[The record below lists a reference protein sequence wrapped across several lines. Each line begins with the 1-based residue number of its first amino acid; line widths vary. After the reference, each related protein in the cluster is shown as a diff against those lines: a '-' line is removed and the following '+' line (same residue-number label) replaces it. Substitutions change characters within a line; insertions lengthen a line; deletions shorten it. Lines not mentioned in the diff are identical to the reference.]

1 MSSLHLPSRRGRSFL
16 TAIISVACLLLI
28 VAILPAGCSHEPGEQ
43 KNSAQVSQP
52 LLPGKSDE
60 ESTPGG
66 DEDPEGRDDWFLFER
81 SYPNDSIPS
90 DARRK
95 AWDSRPR
102 GRGAGIEAQASSTTW
117 RAIGPAPT
125 NSAFPNLGVVSGR
138 INSIAI
144 SPSDPRTVLVGSG
157 TGGVW
162 RSSNRGASFVPV
174 SDDQVDLAVGSIA
187 FSPSNPSI
195 AYAGMGDTKNAYLGS
210 GVLKST
216 DAGQSWTRVSNNT
229 LPTPGTV
236 SDIEVDP
243 ANPNRVYLAQLSK
256 LDPDGLRHSS
266 GFYLSTDGGVSWT
279 RTLEGLVRDLAI
291 DASSSQV
298 LYAAVSSSD
307 QSTTPR
313 AGLYRSTDFGGTWA
327 SLYSTPYDLNKTADV
342 RVAVTR
348 ADPRTIYV
356 LTGGTSAA
364 AFDMRVEV
372 SADGGTSWTNRGSNG
387 VDSGQFGYNS
397 YIAAD
402 PNNANTVYI
411 GTRDVYKSA
420 DGGVA
425 WTNLTHNFSPGDG
438 SFYFTPFIASS
449 HSDQHTLAFSPGS
462 SSEFYLGND
471 GGISRSTN
479 GGQTFTSLNATLS
492 LAQFISIAIHPNDP
506 RLSYAGSQDNGTQ
519 RRFSE
524 VGWAEFLSGDGGRC
538 VINPLDPSISWFTYI
553 RGDIFRFLNNGTTFD
568 TSVGSNSKFFEPDF
582 GARIAFYPPFAG
594 NGADATL
601 YFGTWRLFTSTDL
614 GNTFTP
620 PAGDLDLT
628 KGITQTGKDV
638 LNAIAV
644 SRSDPNVIY
653 TGSAQGRAMV
663 TRDGGITWKDVT
675 AGLPNRTIKSIAVE
689 PTNPAL
695 AYLAV
700 SGFYAG
706 HVFKTTDTGATW
718 ADISGAL
725 PNIPANALLI
735 DPTIPDVVYVG
746 TDIGVFRSIRGGSGW
761 RPFNDGMPPVV
772 VNAFSSHPTGVIQ
785 VATYG
790 RGAYEV
796 VVLAPSIDTAEMQ
809 APKVLAITG
818 SRFGSSAGVIIN
830 DVDKSDAIKSASDSQ
845 VKVKGKAKKLGLKSG
860 DNTIQVIGEGGLLSN
875 AFVWRL

>member
-1 MSSLHLPSRRGRSFL
+1 MSSQQLPSRRRSSSIKAL
-16 TAIISVACLLLI
+16 IPVTCLLLT
-28 VAILPAGCSHEPGEQ
+28 VVNLPAGCSVQHPEQ
-43 KNSAQVSQP
+43 KNTAHISQP
-52 LLPGKSDE
+52 LLPGKSE
-60 ESTPGG
+60 EETTPHGE
-66 DEDPEGRDDWFLFER
+66 EDPEGRNDWFLFER
-81 SYPNDSIPS
+81 SYPNDSIPEE
-90 DARRK
+90 ARRK
-95 AWDSRPR
+95 AWESQSK
-102 GRGAGIEAQASSTTW
+102 GRGAGIETQASSTTW

-125 NSAFPNLGVVSGR
+125 NSLFPNLGVQSGR

-144 SPSDPRTVLVGSG
+144 SPSDPRIVLVGSG
-157 TGGVW
+157 TGGIW
-162 RSSNRGASFVPV
+162 RSSNRGVSFVPV

-187 FSPSNPSI
+187 FSASNPSI
-195 AYAGMGDTKNAYLGS
+195 VYAGMGDPKNAYLGN

-216 DAGQSWTRVSNNT
+216 NAGQGWARVSNDT
-229 LPTPGTV
+229 LPTPATV

-243 ANPNRVYLAQLSK
+243 ANPNRVYLAQVSK
-256 LDPDGLRHSS
+256 LDTDGLRHAS
-266 GFYLSTDGGVSWT
+266 GFYFSTDGGVSWT

-291 DASSSQV
+291 DASNSQV
-298 LYAAVSSSD
+298 LYAGVSSSD

-313 AGLYRSTDFGGTWA
+313 AGLYRSTDRGGTWA
-327 SLYSTPYDLNKTADV
+327 ALYLTPYDLNKTNDV
-342 RVAVTR
+342 KVAVTR
-348 ADPRTIYV
+348 TDPRTIYV

-364 AFDMRVEV
+364 SFDMRVEV
-372 SADGGTSWTNRGSNG
+372 STDGGASWTNRGSNG
-387 VDSGQFGYNS
+387 VDFGQFGYNS

-402 PNNANTVYI
+402 PNTANTVYI
-411 GTRDVYKSA
+411 GTRDVYKST
-420 DGGVA
+420 DGGGA
-425 WTNLTHNFSPGDG
+425 WTNLTRNFSPGDG
-438 SFYFTPFIASS
+438 SFYFTPLIASS
-449 HSDQHTLAFSPGS
+449 HADQHTLAFSPGS
-462 SSEFYLGND
+462 SSEFFLGND

-553 RGDIFRFLNNGTTFD
+553 RGDIFRFVDNGATYD
-568 TSVGSNSKFFEPDF
+568 TSIGGNSKFGEPDF
-582 GARIAFYPPFAG
+582 GARIAFYPPFTG
-594 NGADATL
+594 NGVDATL
-601 YFGTWRLFTSTDL
+601 YFGTWRLFISTDL

-620 PAGDLDLT
+620 SAGNLDLT
-628 KGITQTGKDV
+628 KGITQSGNDV
-638 LNAIAV
+638 LNAIGV
-644 SRSDPNVIY
+644 SRSDTSVIY

-663 TRDGGITWKDVT
+663 TRDGGITWKDVS

-689 PTNPAL
+689 PTNPAM

-700 SGFYAG
+700 SGFYSG

-718 ADISGAL
+718 ADISGTL

-735 DPTIPDVVYVG
+735 DPTIPGVVYVG
-746 TDIGVFRSIRGGSGW
+746 TDIGVFRSIRGGNGW
-761 RPFNDGMPPVV
+761 QLFNDGMPPVV
-772 VNAFSSHPTGVIQ
+772 VNAFSSHPTGLIQ

-796 VVLAPSIDTAEMQ
+796 VVLAPSIDTVEMQ

-818 SRFGSSAGVIIN
+818 SRFGSGAGVIIN
-830 DVDKSDAIKSASDSQ
+830 DVDKSEAIKNASESQ
-845 VKVKGKAKKLGLKSG
+845 IKIKGKPKKLGLKSG

-875 AFVWRL
+875 VFVWRL